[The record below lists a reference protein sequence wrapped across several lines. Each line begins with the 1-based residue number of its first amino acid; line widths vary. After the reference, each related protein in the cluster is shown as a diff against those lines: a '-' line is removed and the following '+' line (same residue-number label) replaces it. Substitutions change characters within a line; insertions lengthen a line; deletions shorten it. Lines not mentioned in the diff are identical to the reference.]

1 MQSNKETA
9 ENAERAIVISYD
21 GDGTTKL
28 KVYLDAD
35 SLARL
40 QRGRPAY
47 VYAMPDGTSN
57 AEIDDRNGCAPGFIE
72 ISPEIPPVS
81 FR

>member
-1 MQSNKETA
+1 MQSDNKAADGT
-9 ENAERAIVISYD
+9 ERAIVISYD

-35 SLARL
+35 SVARL

-57 AEIDDRNGCAPGFIE
+57 AELDDRNGRAPGFIE
-72 ISPEIPPVS
+72 IVPEIPPVS